1 VGAPLPPPLRR
12 ASSADAAPFHALHTF
27 FQQRPWAAEVQ
38 AHELLAVITE
48 FDPCAEPDL
57 GLLQEEPV
65 WVIQAQG
72 AAIQPGQ
79 ERALGRVHDDAGQ
92 ARAHGVE
99 QVVTVGLQVLQ
110 CLQPFAHSA

>member
-1 VGAPLPPPLRR
+1 MWERRPTAACSR
-12 ASSADAAPFHALHTF
+12 ASSVDAAPGFHALHTF
-27 FQQRPWAAEVQ
+27 FQQRPSAEVQ

-79 ERALGRVHDDAGQ
+79 ERLG
-92 ARAHGVE
+92 ARA
-99 QVVTVGLQVLQ
+99 
-110 CLQPFAHSA
+110 